1 MDTKHRTVTDSRH
14 FMHLLTPEQR
24 AMEATASQKELR
36 QSRGEQAVRKCLEL
50 PPPPLENTL
59 SKLGARRWQ
68 IDAPFKTLDS
78 YFDLRADN
86 AWSYEK
92 KQMALQKELQTNPEE
107 VNTPDATGRTKLMW
121 AAMRGQY
128 DSALQLLDAGA
139 DLNAQDIDGWTAAT
153 WATAYGRPELLQLL
167 IDRGA
172 DFEIAAETETQWTPF
187 HYGCYMG
194 KAECVRTL
202 IKAGCNK
209 GTKVRANIGIKR
221 WTTGVELAGL
231 QQTDEHAATV
241 LVCNTIKSNEA
252 QAAEDASRASAAVQQ
267 AVQQKTQQFGK
278 GISVADANVVRVAAA
293 STLSTAVVR
302 MDNALTND
310 ELKLGLVNRR
320 RLLKMLADCGMP
332 ADINATPRGQAVY
345 PDGAGWSRGLYLAI
359 EGDAAV
365 SIEAAR
371 KDVVEAVEAAAAW
384 MVEVPEA
391 LFVQLLPFHEWQA
404 ELPTTDKTKLSPRG
418 PAARAADNEAF
429 ARLCRSGVSGATPFE
444 LVANQVVLCSDYT
457 IRLFF
462 TVAEDSTL
470 EAGAQPC
477 PLNALSAD
485 IAAAVLNQGALSP
498 HEYSFYYDEA
508 TLLNPS
514 GNTRDNRQANSTM
527 AGCVIGSCSPGTQ
540 PCNLAGVV
548 EACKK
553 VSAQLSGLRVPVKQ
567 VHLLQHTRK
576 PHGGRLPDPRCCVWR
591 AVQPLH

>member
-14 FMHLLTPEQR
+14 FMHLLTPDQR

-59 SKLGARRWQ
+59 SKLGTRRWQ

-78 YFDLRADN
+78 YFKLRAGN
-86 AWSYEK
+86 AWSHEK
-92 KQMALQKELQTNPEE
+92 KQVALQEELRTNPEE
-107 VNTPDATGRTKLMW
+107 VNAPDATGRTKLMW

-128 DSALQLLDAGA
+128 DCALQLLDAGA
-139 DLNAQDIDGWTAAT
+139 DLNSQDIDGWTAVT

-172 DFEIAAETETQWTPF
+172 DFEIAADTETQWTPF

-194 KAECVRTL
+194 KAECVRAL
-202 IKAGCNK
+202 IKAGCNT

-252 QAAEDASRASAAVQQ
+252 QAAEDASRASAALQQ
-267 AVQQKTQQFGK
+267 AIQQKTQQFGK
-278 GISVADANVVRVAAA
+278 GISVADANAVRAAAA
-293 STLSTAVVR
+293 STLSRAVVR
-302 MDNALTND
+302 MDIPLTND
-310 ELKLGLVNRR
+310 ELNLGLVNRR
-320 RLLKMLADCGMP
+320 RLLKMLADSGMP
-332 ADINATPRGQAVY
+332 TDISATPRGQAVY
-345 PDGAGWSRGLYLAI
+345 PDGPGWSRGVYLGI
-359 EGDAAV
+359 TGDAAA
-365 SIEAAR
+365 SIQAAR
-371 KDVVEAVEAAAAW
+371 KAVVEAVEAAAAW

-391 LFVQLLPFHEWQA
+391 LFVQLLSFHEWQA
-404 ELPTTDKTKLSPRG
+404 EVPTTLKTKHSPRG

-429 ARLCRSGVSGATPFE
+429 VRLCRRGVSGTAPFE

-470 EAGAQPC
+470 EGGAQPC
-477 PLNALSAD
+477 PLNGLSAD
-485 IAAAVLNQGALSP
+485 LAAAVLNEGASSP
-498 HEYSFYYDEA
+498 HDCAFYYDEA
-508 TLLNPS
+508 ALLNPS
-514 GNTRDNRQANSTM
+514 ESTRDSRQANSAM
-527 AGCVIGSCSPGTQ
+527 ASCVIGSCAPGTQ
-540 PCNLAGVV
+540 PCDLTGVS
-548 EACKK
+548 ETCKT
-553 VSAQLSGLRVPVKQ
+553 VSAQLSGLRVPVNQ
-567 VHLLQHTRK
+567 VLLLQHTRK

-591 AVQPLH
+591 SVQPLH